1 MKMQDEKHC
10 HAGAEETLEALGS
23 DRRGLSDEEAR
34 IRLERF
40 GRGTLKEARRESL
53 LRVFLRQLADPMVM
67 ALLCAAAVSA
77 AVSIVS
83 GESCSDSCIILAVV
97 AINSVLGMVQESRAE
112 AAISALRSLTPSY
125 TTVLRG
131 GERKRIPAEEAV
143 PGDIIALEA
152 GDAVPADARLLRADS
167 LAADESVLTGES
179 LPCEKNTARL
189 PHTERETPVGDRKNM
204 LHMGSCITAGSALA
218 VVTATGMN
226 TEMGHIAASLG
237 TGSRDRTPLQKR
249 LAALSRTLTVLVL
262 AVCLAVFAFSVL
274 SRRAEISAGDYT
286 VLLDTFMLAVSLAV
300 AAIPEGLAAVVTVV
314 LSLGVTRM
322 SKKGAIVRRLTAVET
337 LGCTSAVCTDKTGT
351 LTENRMT
358 VVRAASPEPERLAT
372 ALSLCTDAS
381 EHADGSIVGDPTQAA
396 LVAYASGLGLHKSEL
411 DARFPRT
418 AVLPFDSARKLMTT
432 VHRVPHGYTQYTT
445 GAPDVVI
452 SRCDRILTPDGI
464 RPMTS
469 EQRDRALGEI
479 SALAGQ
485 GLRSIAAG
493 MKWGRSGGS
502 AESRDERGLVYLGAV
517 GMEDPIRRGVPEALG
532 LCRSAGMRVIMITGD
547 HPATAFAIAQRLGIA
562 DSPSRVCLGSELD
575 SLDDDGLSRAVG
587 RYTVYSRV
595 SPEHKTRIVTAL
607 RRAGCITAMTGD
619 GVNDAPSL
627 RAADIGVGMGRG
639 GSDVVRGVADIIL
652 SDDNFPT
659 LVDATR
665 EGRRIYD
672 NICKAVQFL
681 LSSNLSEIITIFTAT
696 ALGFTVLSP
705 AQILWINL
713 ITDTFPALALGLEE
727 AEPDVMSRPPRSL
740 DEKIIG
746 AGEAVEILLQGALVS
761 ALVLA
766 AYLGGCVGDFGSI
779 APQSS
784 GTGMTMAFTCMAM
797 AEIFHSCNMRSRHRS
812 IFSLGTRNPTLALA
826 VAASFVV
833 TAAAVFIPPLRTLF
847 GFAPV
852 SLSQYLF
859 SLALALA
866 VIPAV
871 ELGKA
876 LRALLSHRRRRGV
889 RRGASGD
896 KDNTAKGMQQER
908 SGSRLFEKDPAKT
921 L

>member
-1 MKMQDEKHC
+1 MKDEKFW
-10 HAGAEETLEALGS
+10 HAGAGETLEALGS
-23 DRRGLSDEEAR
+23 DSRGLTAEEAGG
-34 IRLERF
+34 RLEKY
-40 GRGTLKEARRESL
+40 GRGVLREAKRESS
-53 LRVFLRQLADPMVM
+53 LRVFLRQLADPMVI

-83 GESCSDSCIILAVV
+83 GEGCSDSCIILAVV
-97 AINSVLGMVQESRAE
+97 VINSVLGMVQESRAE
-112 AAISALRSLTPSY
+112 AAIAALRSLTPSY

-131 GERKRIPAEEAV
+131 GERLRIPADEAV

-152 GDAVPADARLLRADS
+152 GDAVPADARLIRADS

-179 LPCEKNTARL
+179 LPSEKNTARI
-189 PHTERETPVGDRKNM
+189 PRSAHDTPVGDRKNM
-204 LHMGSCITAGSALA
+204 LHMGGCITSGSALA
-218 VVTATGMN
+218 VVTSTGMH
-226 TEMGHIAASLG
+226 TEMGRIAASLG

-249 LAALSRTLTVLVL
+249 LAALSRTLTALVL
-262 AVCLAVFAFSVL
+262 AVCLAVFAFSAL
-274 SRRAEISAGDYT
+274 ARRSEIASGNYT

-337 LGCTSAVCTDKTGT
+337 LGCTSAICTDKTGT

-432 VHRVPHGYTQYTT
+432 VHRAPHGFVQYTT

-452 SRCDRILTPDGI
+452 ARCDRILTSDGI
-464 RPMTS
+464 RPMS
-469 EQRDRALGEI
+469 NELRERAQGEI

-493 MKWGRSGGS
+493 MKWGRSGSVGL
-502 AESRDERGLVYLGAV
+502 RDERGLVYLGAV
-517 GMEDPIRRGVPEALG
+517 GMEDPIRAGVPEALG
-532 LCRSAGMRVIMITGD
+532 LCRSAGMHVIMITGD
-547 HPATAFAIAQRLGIA
+547 HPGTALAIAQRLGIA
-562 DSPSRVCLGSELD
+562 SSPADVCLGSELD
-575 SLDDDGLSRAVG
+575 KLDDDALSRAVG
-587 RYTVYSRV
+587 RYSVYSRV
-595 SPEHKTRIVTAL
+595 SPEHKTRIVSAL
-607 RRAGCITAMTGD
+607 RRSGCVTAMTGD

-659 LVDATR
+659 LVDAAR

-713 ITDTFPALALGLEE
+713 ITDSFPALALGLEE

-766 AYLGGCVGDFGSI
+766 AYLGGCVGGFGSV

-812 IFSLGTRNPTLALA
+812 VFSLGTHNPTLAVA
-826 VAASFVV
+826 VAASLAV
-833 TAAAVFIPPLRTLF
+833 TAAVVFVPPLRELF

-859 SLALALA
+859 SLALSLA

-871 ELGKA
+871 EFGKA
-876 LRALLSHRRRRGV
+876 LRALFSRGRRRGT
-889 RRGASGD
+889 RGTRDEG
-896 KDNTAKGMQQER
+896 TQRGTR
-908 SGSRLFEKDPAKT
+908 GRGTRPFEKGPAKT
-921 L
+921 M